1 MEFRRRA
8 NIKSGWG
15 VSEWIPFVNVFVLVV
30 FFYVLT
36 TAFTLAPNIDV
47 RIPKAVTS
55 DALIKEDSVILI
67 TSENVIYWRN
77 SLVSVKDLRQSLSK
91 ASADRLS
98 ILIKADRRAS
108 VGRIV
113 DIWNLCKSL
122 GIERINIATTSE

>member
-8 NIKSGWG
+8 KVKLGWG
-15 VSEWIPFVNVFVLVV
+15 VPEWIPFVNVFVLVV

-55 DALIKEDSVILI
+55 DALSKEDSVILI
-67 TSENVIYWRN
+67 TSENLIYWRN
-77 SLVSVKDLRQSLSK
+77 TVVSVKDLRQSLSK
-91 ASADRLS
+91 ASPDRLS